1 MDVNAVVDKINPTIE
16 TVEITDNPFDK
27 IKSPDSWAIWEKNSA
42 GEGTYPFFKR
52 IMKSKSL
59 KGMLPNERDM
69 DILLMYREK
78 FSQRSIGIFF
88 GVSDGRVHQIIKRWA
103 DLLKEMDEEDAAE
116 QAKLEAEIVGGI

>member
-1 MDVNAVVDKINPTIE
+1 
-16 TVEITDNPFDK
+16 
-27 IKSPDSWAIWEKNSA
+27 
-42 GEGTYPFFKR
+42 
-52 IMKSKSL
+52 MKSKSL
-59 KGMLPNERDM
+59 KGMVPNERDM